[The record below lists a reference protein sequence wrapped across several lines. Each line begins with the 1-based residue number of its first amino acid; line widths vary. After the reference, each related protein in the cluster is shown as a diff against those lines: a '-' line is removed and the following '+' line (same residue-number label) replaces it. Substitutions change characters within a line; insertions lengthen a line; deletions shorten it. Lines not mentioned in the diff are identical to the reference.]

1 MKRSLILVILLL
13 TLIDSSLHSQYLGW
27 RRIIDRATFDISV
40 NPKNPNTYIAGG
52 EGRLIYRSY
61 DAGKTWDT
69 VIVNFRT
76 AAGRFNNVL
85 IHPVDTNIIIIGG
98 LNFNVIERS
107 TDGGLNWDVVLSKN
121 YAIELNGKSMMFKPD
136 APDTVYAGDF
146 QYAINW
152 RSTNKGLTWD
162 SISQLTR
169 SVKVSDGSGGYK
181 DSSWATNI
189 GAISIREDSTNVLVY
204 GSMHGEMFIST
215 DGGVKW
221 QFRGEIVKPDSVQWD
236 CEITRIV
243 FSDRDPRTGY
253 ACITYL
259 FSLNKTNG
267 GLYQTTDGG
276 WNWRQIS
283 FPDTSLWAVACRKYG
298 NTDEIFIGGY
308 SEDFYVV
315 DSSKVPGAGIVRR
328 SQDGGKTWWSYDPTM
343 DWFLKDPKS
352 NANIYGISFPTTNRG
367 YAVGQAGVVMRTDNG
382 GTDWSTFYNPGKE
395 NLTGV
400 VFTST
405 QKGYISS
412 ASGDIFKTVNGG
424 AMLTKS
430 YTDNKSQFYSIFSV
444 DTSTFYSCGANGEII
459 RTTDDG
465 LKWTAQT
472 TNISAKLNSIFFFDS
487 QLGWSVGN
495 DGTIITTKDGGLN
508 WTKQSS
514 NSIFNLN
521 SVNFTS
527 SLNGYIVG
535 DSATLLKTTDGG
547 TNWIKVS
554 VPVLQHL
561 RTIAFAKEDKLIG
574 YAGGNEGK
582 LIKTTD
588 GGNSWNISPTK
599 VSRNLYNIF
608 CINKDSVA
616 AGGQYLCILNSVD
629 GGKYWFIPSWGS
641 GPLSNMWSLRYLGTP
656 GAERLFLASESGLFV
671 LDYPSYIEQ
680 LKDPSMNNGLIAT
693 ADRNTLKVK
702 YTLSNSNTT
711 SVIVRLCDIE
721 GRTLFSKQFSTAG
734 NNQLELEEYLPLIHG
749 AYICQVMEGDKVR
762 TRILIV
768 E

>member
-1 MKRSLILVILLL
+1 MKRYLVLVILILSLL
-13 TLIDSSLHSQYLGW
+13 ETNLHSEYLGW
-27 RRIIDRATFDISV
+27 RRIINRATFDISV

-76 AAGRFNNVL
+76 AGGRFNNVL
-85 IHPVDTNIIIIGG
+85 IHPVDTNIILIGG

-121 YAIELNGKSMMFKPD
+121 YAIELNGKSMVFKPD

-162 SISQLTR
+162 SISQLRRT
-169 SVKVSDGSGGYK
+169 VQIPDGNGGFT
-181 DSSWATNI
+181 DSSWSTNI
-189 GAISIREDSTNVLVY
+189 GAISIRHDSTNVLVY

-215 DGGVKW
+215 DGGVTW
-221 QFRGEIVKPDSVQWD
+221 NFRGEVVKPDSAQFD
-236 CEITRIV
+236 CEFTRIV

-259 FSLNKTNG
+259 FSLNKSNG

-276 WNWRQIS
+276 WNWKQIA
-283 FPDTSLWAVACRKYG
+283 FPDTSIWALACRGFGK
-298 NTDEIFIGGY
+298 TDEIFIGGY

-352 NANIYGISFPTTNRG
+352 NANIYGINFPTSDRG
-367 YAVGQAGVVMRTDNG
+367 YAVGQAGVIMRTDNG
-382 GTDWSTFYNPGKE
+382 GKDWNTFYNPGKE

-400 VFTST
+400 VFTNT

-430 YTDNKSQFYSIFSV
+430 YSDNKSQFYSIFSV
-444 DTSTFYSCGANGEII
+444 DSSTFYACGTNGVII

-465 LKWTAQT
+465 QKWTTQI
-472 TNISAKLNSIFFFDS
+472 TNITDKLNSITFFNDK
-487 QLGWSVGN
+487 LGWAVGN
-495 DGTIITTKDGGLN
+495 DGVIIATTDGGSTWN
-508 WTKQSS
+508 PQSS
-514 NSIFNLN
+514 KSKFNLN
-521 SVNFTS
+521 SVTFTS
-527 SLNGYIVG
+527 ASIGFIVG
-535 DSATLLKTTDGG
+535 DSSTLLQTTNGG
-547 TNWIKVS
+547 TDWKKIA
-554 VPVLQHL
+554 VPISQHL
-561 RTIAFAKEDKLIG
+561 RAIAFAKDDNQIG
-574 YAGGNEGK
+574 YAGGNEGVI
-582 LIKTTD
+582 IKTSD
-588 GGNSWNISPTK
+588 GGNTWNRSNTK
-599 VSRNLYNIF
+599 VARNLYTIF
-608 CINKDSVA
+608 CNNKDSVVV
-616 AGGQYLCILNSVD
+616 GGQYLCILNTLD
-629 GGKYWFIPSWGS
+629 GGKYWYIPSWGS

-656 GAERLFLASESGLFV
+656 GSERLFMASEAGLFV

-702 YTLSNSNTT
+702 YTLAHTNSS

-721 GRTLFSKQFSTAG
+721 GRTLFSKQFNTFGES
-734 NNQLELEEYLPLIHG
+734 QLELEEYLPLIHG
-749 AYICQVMEGDKVR
+749 AYLCQVMEGDKVR